1 MVPEVDSNLT
11 LYLNSLVLESYEK
24 EYGLK
29 CSWSQNGK
37 SLAISH
43 SSGNVFI
50 YERDDSSVS
59 FKTVICAGD
68 LSEWVWSLSW
78 DVNGKMLFTGNA
90 AGLIQC
96 WNQHEKKDQN
106 GQIISTE
113 WKEVGIGFIKI
124 ELFSTSN

>member
-1 MVPEVDSNLT
+1 M
-11 LYLNSLVLESYEK
+11 
-24 EYGLK
+24 K

-50 YERDDSSVS
+50 YERDDTSIS

-68 LSEWVWSLSW
+68 ISEWVWSLSW

-96 WNQHEKKDQN
+96 WNQNEKKDQN
-106 GQIISTE
+106 GEIISTE
-113 WKEVGIGFIKI
+113 WKEVGIGFSKIKLKNSLVNSLAKSKSTQI
-124 ELFSTSN
+124 LNFLFTFDLTLTPF